1 MSRVSKR
8 EFLASAGAVAAAAA
22 LGSVGNAA
30 LAARQEYDLIV
41 VGGGNAGLPTA
52 IFAAQRGAKVLVV
65 EAGGAVGGTLFM
77 SSGQMSAAGTRLQ
90 HARGIDD
97 TPQSHYDDVM
107 QISKGTADPEL
118 LRLAVF
124 NAAEAFDWLMGS
136 GFEVREEHPITGT
149 THEPYSRARYAW
161 GIEGGRSILK
171 VLNAQLAPHVEAG
184 RVTVLTSHEVVELLQ
199 SRAGAVT
206 GVVIKAPNG
215 DKIRQHGRRV
225 ALTSGGYT
233 ANPAMF
239 EKYEGVKT
247 YSRATY
253 PWSQGIG
260 IELGLAAGGYVR
272 GGEHHTPLFGAILS
286 DHNVPTSIRALARHF
301 PPERPP
307 WEIFVDAQGRRF
319 LREDVPSHDAY
330 EQAIAPLP
338 EQRCWAVYD
347 DAIRR
352 NAPPLIRGGGFAGSF
367 TREDEER
374 FFSDG
379 TPMFFRADTLG
390 ALATAAGIDPRGLAD
405 TVADYNRGRAAGRDA
420 LGRQHMPLPIEAGP
434 FYAVQLSSW
443 NLLSYAGIGVDGRLR
458 VTRADG
464 APIPNLYAAG
474 ELLGMGQLMGNSLP
488 GGMSVMPAITL
499 GRLLGREFIEFA

>member
-260 IELGLAAGGYVR
+260 IELGLAAGGLCARWRASHASVWRDPVR
-272 GGEHHTPLFGAILS
+272 PQRAHQHPRSGTALS
-286 DHNVPTSIRALARHF
+286 ARAAAL
-301 PPERPP
+301 
-307 WEIFVDAQGRRF
+307 GN
-319 LREDVPSHDAY
+319 LRGCSG
-330 EQAIAPLP
+330 APLS
-338 EQRCWAVYD
+338 A
-347 DAIRR
+347 
-352 NAPPLIRGGGFAGSF
+352 
-367 TREDEER
+367 
-374 FFSDG
+374 
-379 TPMFFRADTLG
+379 
-390 ALATAAGIDPRGLAD
+390 
-405 TVADYNRGRAAGRDA
+405 RGRT
-420 LGRQHMPLPIEAGP
+420 Q
-434 FYAVQLSSW
+434 S
-443 NLLSYAGIGVDGRLR
+443 
-458 VTRADG
+458 
-464 APIPNLYAAG
+464 
-474 ELLGMGQLMGNSLP
+474 
-488 GGMSVMPAITL
+488 
-499 GRLLGREFIEFA
+499 